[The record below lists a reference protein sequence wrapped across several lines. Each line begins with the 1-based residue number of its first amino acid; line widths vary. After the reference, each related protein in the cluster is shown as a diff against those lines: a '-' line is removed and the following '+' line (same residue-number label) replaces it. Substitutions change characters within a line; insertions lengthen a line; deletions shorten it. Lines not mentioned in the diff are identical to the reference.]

1 MPGGLEPGTVVVG
14 RPSVVVVEPASAN
27 GEPCPGSVVDGSVVD
42 PASVVV
48 GPAVEAVVSSVVL
61 GASVVAE
68 VSSVVVCAAAVVVV
82 VTVFAVVVVGTVA
95 SVVAGGAVV
104 DGGGGKVGAGA
115 GADGW
120 AGTAE
125 VGAAVDGVEDDGGE
139 DDAED
144 DGAEDDDED
153 DELSSAPGSV
163 GGAISAA
170 VELLSGELEV
180 GARSPAVPGAAVVET
195 VDPVDSVDSAVC
207 VSSAIV
213 GANGWVPSEVED
225 GTVGVVRSTP
235 TTVLGVAVWAGS
247 SRRPITAKPIK
258 AQDTATAPVTAIQ
271 NQRRSAAS
279 SNGVGTN
286 PPLAGW
292 VTVAAIGLDGCWVT
306 GADADRNRPWAPVR
320 PFASATTD
328 SLLGPCTTVDHC
340 NDLGRAASVL
350 NFNPPTRSAAELDES
365 CADNDDW
372 AAASAELDES
382 CADNDD

>member
-1 MPGGLEPGTVVVG
+1 MPGGLEPAAVVVG
-14 RPSVVVVEPASAN
+14 RPSVVAVEPASAN
-27 GEPCPGSVVDGSVVD
+27 DGEPCPGSVVDGSVVD
-42 PASVVV
+42 LASVV
-48 GPAVEAVVSSVVL
+48 GPAVEAVVSPVVL

-82 VTVFAVVVVGTVA
+82 VTVFAVVVVVTVFA
-95 SVVAGGAVV
+95 VVVVRTVPSVVAGGAVV
-104 DGGGGKVGAGA
+104 DGGGGGEVGA
-115 GADGW
+115 W

-328 SLLGPCTTVDHC
+328 LLLGPCTTVDHC

-365 CADNDDW
+365 CADNDD
-372 AAASAELDES
+372 
-382 CADNDD
+382 

>member
-48 GPAVEAVVSSVVL
+48 GPAVEAVVSPVVL

-82 VTVFAVVVVGTVA
+82 VTVFAVVVVRTVP

-104 DGGGGKVGAGA
+104 DGGGGGEVGA
-115 GADGW
+115 W

-153 DELSSAPGSV
+153 AELSGAPGSV

-170 VELLSGELEV
+170 VELLRGELEV
-180 GARSPAVPGAAVVET
+180 GARRPAVPGAAVVET

-207 VSSAIV
+207 GSSAIV
-213 GANGWVPSEVED
+213 GANGWVPSDVED
-225 GTVGVVRSTP
+225 GSVGVVRSTA

-365 CADNDDW
+365 CADNDD
-372 AAASAELDES
+372 
-382 CADNDD
+382 